1 MQTSESVERFE
12 TIVVGGGQAG
22 LSVGYQLARRGLPF
36 VIVDA
41 GERIGDAWRGRWDS
55 LRLFTPARYDG
66 LAGMRFPAPAHSFP
80 TKDEMADYLEAYA
93 ARFDLPVRT
102 GVRVDR
108 LSRNGSGFVV
118 TSGTRRFEADNVV
131 VAIGSW
137 QRPRVPALAA
147 QLRPAIVQLHSA
159 DYRNPGQL
167 QDGDLL
173 IVGAGN
179 SGAEIALD
187 AASGRRVWLSGR
199 DVGHVPFRIE
209 SFAARFFLPL
219 VLRGAFHRVLT
230 VRTPMG
236 RRKRSEVFSHGLPLV
251 RTKPDDLAA
260 AGVERVPKVAAVRD
274 GLPVLEDRRVLD
286 PANVIWCT
294 GFDPALDWIDL
305 PGVAHD
311 DPVTERG
318 VVADQ
323 PGLYFVGLLFQYA
336 VSSAMVHGLA
346 RDAGH
351 VADHIAAR
359 AAEREGFEP
368 SDEVDPRHTISS
380 RARSAAP
387 APLRVSGSD

>member
-1 MQTSESVERFE
+1 MRIAERVAEPEHVE

-36 VIVDA
+36 VILEA
-41 GERIGDAWRGRWDS
+41 GERIGDSWRARWDS

-66 LAGMRFPAPAHSFP
+66 LAGMPFPAPRHSFP
-80 TKDEMADYLEAYA
+80 TKDEMAGYLEAYA

-108 LSRNGSGFVV
+108 LSRNGSGFVL
-118 TSGTRRFEADNVV
+118 TSGERRFVADNVV

-137 QRPRVPALAA
+137 QRPHVPPLAA
-147 QLRPAIVQLHSA
+147 ELHPGIVQLHSA

-173 IVGAGN
+173 VVGAGN
-179 SGAEIALD
+179 SGAEIALE
-187 AASGRRVWLSGR
+187 AGSRRRVWLSGR

-209 SFAARFFLPL
+209 SFAARFLLPL

-230 VRTPMG
+230 MRTPMG
-236 RRKRSEVFSHGLPLV
+236 RKKRPEVFSHGLPLV
-251 RTKPDDLAA
+251 RTKPSDLDA
-260 AGVERVPKVAAVRD
+260 AGVERVPRVAGARD
-274 GLPVLEDRRVLD
+274 GLPLLEDGRVLD
-286 PANVIWCT
+286 AANVVWCT
-294 GFDPALDWIDL
+294 GFDPGLDWIAL

-318 VVADQ
+318 IVADQ
-323 PGLYFVGLLFQYA
+323 PGLYFVGLLFLYA

-346 RDAGH
+346 RDANH
-351 VADHIAAR
+351 VATHIAAQR
-359 AAEREGFEP
+359 AGDARP
-368 SDEVDPRHTISS
+368 ADSLAA
-380 RARSAAP
+380 RA
-387 APLRVSGSD
+387 